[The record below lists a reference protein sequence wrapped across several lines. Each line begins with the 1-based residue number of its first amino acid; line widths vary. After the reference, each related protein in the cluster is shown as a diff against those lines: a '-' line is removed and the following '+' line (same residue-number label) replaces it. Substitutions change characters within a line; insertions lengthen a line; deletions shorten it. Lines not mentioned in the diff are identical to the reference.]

1 MAYDNGLMCT
11 VRRQYYFCSMYKVCK
26 IHILYDFRQQVQ
38 QQAALVV
45 QENEVLLEKLDQQDE
60 MIDKTHEEYHCKS

>member
-1 MAYDNGLMCT
+1 
-11 VRRQYYFCSMYKVCK
+11 MYKVYK